1 MSSYNW
7 GWWFVLTT
15 IFLTSGMLVAMVAT
29 TITEIWYANGILIIG
44 MVSLI
49 PCLYVGMKPTK
60 ED

>member
-1 MSSYNW
+1 MKQYNW
-7 GWWFVLTT
+7 SWWFVLTT
-15 IFLTSGMLVAMVAT
+15 IILVSGMLVAMVAT